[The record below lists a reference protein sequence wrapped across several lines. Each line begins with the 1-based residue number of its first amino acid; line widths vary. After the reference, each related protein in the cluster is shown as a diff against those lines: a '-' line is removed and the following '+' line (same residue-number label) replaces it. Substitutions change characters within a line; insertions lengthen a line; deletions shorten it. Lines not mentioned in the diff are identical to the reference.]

1 MKLFRWLLPFAFK
14 KHDLAEYT
22 TQTFFVGISLVLA
35 TFFALLFLHC
45 GGVWMYFSIPFWGLL
60 LYDLLAALFSTLC
73 FFEIVA
79 VSPAAKQASPK
90 KVKSKSQEKTDSA
103 PAEETPS
110 VTE

>member
-22 TQTFFVGISLVLA
+22 AQTLFVGISLVVSA
-35 TFFALLFLHC
+35 FVALLFLGL

-60 LYDLLAALFSTLC
+60 LYDLFVALFSTLC
-73 FFEIVA
+73 FFEVVA

-90 KVKSKSQEKTDSA
+90 KVKSESEEKTDSA
-103 PAEETPS
+103 SAEETPS